1 MCRIALLFA
10 AALALSTLLS
20 GQSVMP
26 QSGSARKVRV
36 QVAPEYPR
44 IAKHLN
50 LRGVVKLEVEVR
62 ANGSVKSCKVLGG
75 NPVLLEAATK
85 AVAQWKF
92 VPAPSDTVEVV
103 QIAFSGQDD

>member
-1 MCRIALLFA
+1 M
-10 AALALSTLLS
+10 
-20 GQSVMP
+20 
-26 QSGSARKVRV
+26 
-36 QVAPEYPR
+36 
-44 IAKHLN
+44 
-50 LRGVVKLEVEVR
+50 EVR